1 MSTVKDV
8 LSGKGGDVA
17 TVTID
22 ASAMD
27 AVCLMNKRRIGAVI
41 VMNGSQIAGIFT
53 ERDVMNRIVFAGKD
67 ARATPVREVMT
78 EKVAFCVKNTTLEA
92 CRTVMTRHKLRHLPV
107 IENGKLVGIISSGD
121 ILARELKDQEETIKF
136 LHEYMQGPN

>member
-8 LSGKGGDVA
+8 LTAKGGDVA
-17 TVTID
+17 TVPID
-22 ASAMD
+22 ATTMD

-41 VMNGSQIAGIFT
+41 VMDGEQIAGIFT
-53 ERDVMNRIVFAGKD
+53 ERDVMNRIVFDGKD
-67 ARATPVREVMT
+67 PSTTRVRDVMT
-78 EKVAFCVKNTTLEA
+78 AKVAFVVKNTSLEA
-92 CRTVMTRHKLRHLPV
+92 CRTIMTRHKLRHLPV
-107 IENGKLVGIISSGD
+107 IENSKLVGMISSGD

>member
-8 LSGKGGDVA
+8 LTTKGGDVA
-17 TVTID
+17 TVTIQD
-22 ASAMD
+22 SVMD
-27 AVCLMNKRRIGAVI
+27 AIKKMHDRRIGAVV
-41 VMNGSQIAGIFT
+41 VMDGEQIAGIFT
-53 ERDVMNRIVFAGKD
+53 ERDVLNRVVYTGLNA
-67 ARATPVREVMT
+67 ATAKVRDVMT
-78 EKVAFCVKNTTLEA
+78 AKVAFCVKNTTLEA

-107 IENGKLVGIISSGD
+107 VENGKLVGIISSGD